1 MSHPKVHPAILCVC
15 DGWGCGEESPG
26 NAIALA
32 RTPNFDQLMARWPH
46 TTLAASGLAVGLPEG
61 QQGNS
66 EVGHLTIGSGR
77 VVLQDLTRI
86 DQAIT
91 DGSFFSNHNLTE
103 AVGLAKSRG
112 TWLHLLG
119 LVSDGGV
126 HSHQRHVVALCELSR
141 RMELDRVAIHAF
153 TDGRDTSPRSG
164 RAALAL
170 LLEELEGV
178 GVGRLT
184 SVSGRYFAM
193 DRDRHWDRTARALR
207 AILGQGPSQASS
219 ALEYLAA
226 QYSDGVGDEFI
237 PPASLIGTDGDVLG
251 IAEGDVVIHFN
262 FRADRGRQLC
272 HALVDR
278 ELTDFDRGSVPQI
291 ARLCTF
297 TQVDKTL
304 EAIVAFPRPLVPNTL
319 AEVVERAGLT
329 QFHVAETEKYAHVT
343 YFLNGGREEP
353 FSSEERS
360 LVPSQRVATYDQA
373 PEMSANGITELVL
386 DRLRRARDTLIAV
399 NYANADMVGHTGELA
414 ATIAAVEYL
423 DRCLGQVAD
432 AAAAAGYLLVV
443 TADHGNAEMKVDLRD
458 GSKLTAHT
466 TSRVPM
472 ILADGDRGGALAEDG
487 GLRDVAPTLLSA
499 MGLDVPAE
507 MTGSDLRQAESE

>member
-1 MSHPKVHPAILCVC
+1 M
-15 DGWGCGEESPG
+15 SPG

-32 RTPNFDQLMARWPH
+32 RTPNFDELTARWPH

-91 DGSFFSNHNLTE
+91 DGSFFSNPVLTG
-103 AVGLAKSRG
+103 AVGLAQSG
-112 TWLHLLG
+112 GGWLHLLG

-126 HSHQRHVVALCELSR
+126 HSHQRHVMALCELSR
-141 RMELDRVAIHAF
+141 RMGLNRVAIHAF
-153 TDGRDTSPRSG
+153 TDGRDTPPRG
-164 RAALAL
+164 GGAALAL
-170 LLEELEGV
+170 LLEELGRI
-178 GVGRLT
+178 GVGRLA

-193 DRDRHWDRTARALR
+193 DRDHHWERTERALR
-207 AILGQGPSQASS
+207 VILGHGPSQASS

-226 QYSDGVGDEFI
+226 QYLEGVDDEFI
-237 PPASLIGTDGDVLG
+237 PPVSLIGPDSEVIGVG
-251 IAEGDVVIHFN
+251 EGDVVIHFN
-262 FRADRGRQLC
+262 FRPDRGRQLC

-278 ELTDFDRGSVPQI
+278 ELTEFDRGSVPHI

-297 TQVDKTL
+297 THVDETL
-304 EAIVAFPRPLVPNTL
+304 EAQVAFPKPLVRNTL
-319 AEVVERAGLT
+319 AEVVAQAGLK

-343 YFLNGGREEP
+343 YFLNGGREDP
-353 FSSEERS
+353 FPGEERR
-360 LVPSQRVATYDQA
+360 LVPSLRVATYDQA
-373 PEMSANGITELVL
+373 PAMSAEGITAAVVDQLQ
-386 DRLRRARDTLIAV
+386 RAEDPFIAV
-399 NYANADMVGHTGELA
+399 NYANADMVGHTGDLA

-423 DRCLGQVAD
+423 DGCLGQVAD
-432 AAAAAGYLLVV
+432 AAASAGYLLLI

-472 ILADGDRGGALAEDG
+472 ILVHGDQGGALAKDG
-487 GLRDVAPTLLSA
+487 GLRDVAPTLLSS
-499 MGLDVPAE
+499 MGLDVPPE